1 MHMLLSLQ
9 VHELQLMEIFVHIW
23 EVWVQN
29 HTYNVHRQLQYSYFC
44 LFHKF
49 HRIQKYHIQ
58 TNQCWWF
65 YVFHWWYKCWWLLF
79 YHSIEIQDLPLKI
92 IQVLTFNLK
101 KNHLLE
107 DTPALPLSGWM
118 TSFIDGPLCIIIL
131 IIQKYGNFQ
140 VSISLGHF
148 IKHKP
153 LIFEE
158 WFLFT
163 YIFTHIIWWGFPRY
177 SSNSKLF
184 NLL

>member
-1 MHMLLSLQ
+1 M
-9 VHELQLMEIFVHIW
+9 
-23 EVWVQN
+23 
-29 HTYNVHRQLQYSYFC
+29 
-44 LFHKF
+44 
-49 HRIQKYHIQ
+49 
-58 TNQCWWF
+58 
-65 YVFHWWYKCWWLLF
+65 
-79 YHSIEIQDLPLKI
+79 KI

-153 LIFEE
+153 LICEE
-158 WFLFT
+158 LFHLLTFLHT
-163 YIFTHIIWWGFPRY
+163 
-177 SSNSKLF
+177 LF
-184 NLL
+184 CGVFQDILPIQNFLIYCNEFLLPI